1 MPEPDPKPAIDL
13 VKRLLAIPGPS
24 GDEANVV
31 AFVRRELRRAG
42 VPVSA
47 VATDQAHKRSPL
59 GGEVG
64 NLIAK
69 LPGRG
74 AQRRAPRRMLSAHLD
89 TVPICV
95 GCTPVLRNGRIRSA
109 VPDTGLGADNRSGVA
124 AVLNAVLEIRRHKLP
139 HPPLTLLFTVQEEV
153 GLMGAHHVAVSRLGS
168 PALAFNFDGGS
179 PAKLTIGA
187 TGGYRMTIDI
197 RGIAS
202 HAGVAPEDG
211 ISAITIGSTA
221 IAQLQRQGWLGRI
234 SSGAGGTSN
243 VGAFNAGEATNVVT
257 DKATLKAE
265 VRSHD
270 KRFRKKILNAFVKA
284 FNNAAR
290 SVCNA
295 DGKCGKVRVDSR
307 LDYEAF
313 ALGRNEPSVRHAEAA
328 IRAAGGKPTHSIC
341 DGGLDANWLCAH
353 GIPTVTLGAGAER
366 PHMAGESLNVTAY
379 LKACRIALA
388 LATGSAG

>member
-1 MPEPDPKPAIDL
+1 MPELDPNRAVDL
-13 VKRLLAIPGPS
+13 VMQLLAIPGGS
-24 GDEANVV
+24 GDEGKV
-31 AFVRRELRRAG
+31 ARFIRSRLGRAG
-42 VPVSA
+42 VPASA
-47 VATDQAHKRSPL
+47 FATDQAHKRSAL
-59 GGEVG
+59 GGTVG
-64 NLIAK
+64 NLIVK
-69 LPGRG
+69 LPGSG

-89 TVPICV
+89 TVPICL
-95 GCTPVLRNGRIRSA
+95 GCEPVLRNGQIRSA
-109 VPDTGLGADNRSGVA
+109 IPDTGLGADDRSGVA
-124 AVLNAVLEIRRHKLP
+124 AVLSALLQIRRHRLP
-139 HPPLTLLFTVQEEV
+139 YPPLTLLFTVQEEV

-211 ISAITIGSTA
+211 VSASTIGSMA
-221 IAQLQRQGWLGRI
+221 IAQLRREGWLGRV

-243 VGAFNAGEATNVVT
+243 VGVFNAGEATNVVT

-284 FNNAAR
+284 FQDAAR
-290 SVCNA
+290 SVSNA
-295 DGKCGKVRVDSR
+295 DGKCGKASVDYR

-313 ALGRNEPSVRHAEAA
+313 ALGCNEPCVRHAEAA
-328 IRAAGGKPTHSIC
+328 IRSAGGKPTHSIC

-353 GIPTVTLGAGAER
+353 GIPTVTLGAGAKK
-366 PHMAGESLNVTAY
+366 PHMVGESLDVKAY
-379 LKACRIALA
+379 LKACQIALV
-388 LATGSAG
+388 LATG